1 VWGKLGKAALA
12 QIAQIV
18 RDETRAEFQK
28 IVNPSFMK
36 AMTEGRRDFER
47 MLDVVIGYEDRLVEL
62 ERRLKVVE
70 TILSKL
76 PPP

>member
-1 VWGKLGKAALA
+1 
-12 QIAQIV
+12 
-18 RDETRAEFQK
+18 
-28 IVNPSFMK
+28 
-36 AMTEGRRDFER
+36 